1 VEASLLVVTG
11 PPGAGKSTVARL
23 VAQHLDLSVLVEGD
37 AFFGFL
43 DRGSIPPWLP
53 EADAQNEIVLRAA
66 AAAAGTFAASYPTVY
81 EGVIG
86 PWFLPVFREATG
98 LGVVHYAVLLPGV
111 DECVARVSTREG
123 HGFRDAAATRHMHGE
138 FARGCRDLEQRHVVV
153 AETPDAVAA
162 EVLRRWRAGELLV
175 ASTR

>member
-23 VAQHLDLSVLVEGD
+23 VAQQLDVSVLVEGD

-43 DRGSIPPWLP
+43 DRGAIAPWLP
-53 EADAQNEIVLRAA
+53 EADAQNEIVVRAA
-66 AAAAGTFAASYPTVY
+66 AAAAGTFAVSYLTVY
-81 EGVIG
+81 DGVIG
-86 PWFLPVFREATG
+86 PWFLPAFSEATG
-98 LGVVHYAVLLPGV
+98 LAVLHYAVLLPGV

-138 FARGCRDLEQRHVVV
+138 FARACRDLEQRHVFV
-153 AETPDAVAA
+153 ADPPDAVAA

-175 ASTR
+175 SPTS